1 MMRKAHFLSILDIDH
16 QQAKRWLELA
26 QRLKRRW
33 RAGEVL
39 PVLQGY
45 TLALL
50 FEKPSLR
57 TRVAFE
63 AGMAQLGGHT
73 VYLAPD
79 DVQLG
84 RRESVADVARNLS
97 RWVQA
102 IAARTFS
109 HATVEELAAHASV
122 PVINALSDREHPCQ
136 ALADFLTLQEHKGRL
151 EELQL
156 AFVGDGNNVCHSLLL
171 LAATLGVHMQV
182 ASPPGYEPLPDI
194 VAQAQ
199 ERAAQ
204 SGARLRIL
212 HNPQEAVRDADAVYT
227 DVWVSMGQEAE
238 AEVRRQVFRPYQ
250 VNEELLR
257 HAKPDAIVLHCLP
270 ARRGEE
276 ITDEVLDGPRSV
288 VLDQA
293 ENRLHTQKALLLAL
307 LGKEEAVP

>member
-84 RRESVADVARNLS
+84 KRESVADVARNLS